1 MTQHVISNFFNKD
14 ISRCFLWAS
23 ACLSSYF
30 LRPEAL
36 TLSFLASCV
45 QYRFDPPL
53 PLSFFI
59 LSLMPPDLVVNQW
72 RRTDH
77 EWTQDWT
84 LYGRRGKSAGLSFV
98 EVLLLLLLLLKI
110 IVTTVAA
117 TAVWKRR
124 RRWPSAS
131 EAPGRR
137 TECLGWTQNGWFIQK
152 CSSRIVLSQ
161 LLLSPPITP
170 LFPKR
175 RPSPYRNR

>member
-1 MTQHVISNFFNKD
+1 MTQHAISIFFNKD
-14 ISRCFLWAS
+14 SSRCFLSAS

-36 TLSFLASCV
+36 TLNSLASGV
-45 QYRFDPPL
+45 QYRFDPP
-53 PLSFFI
+53 PPFSFSSFI

-84 LYGRRGKSAGLSFV
+84 LYGRRGKGAGLSFV

-110 IVTTVAA
+110 VVTTVAA

-137 TECLGWTQNGWFIQK
+137 TECLGWT
-152 CSSRIVLSQ
+152 
-161 LLLSPPITP
+161 
-170 LFPKR
+170 
-175 RPSPYRNR
+175 